1 MGSQWPHYSH
11 TASPAPGRDTQATM
25 DAIRKKMQT
34 MKFDCDDMYAK
45 IADLEQSIRDANG
58 ESDRFDADI
67 RDTGKRVQKLE
78 TGLEEVLEKM
88 MQSAAKMDEA
98 EKEFKDKDD
107 DVNAQSR
114 RVLLLEEEC
123 RISVEKLATTVLK
136 LANMSKDAD
145 TIIKGCRHWE
155 SNTMNNEVEIETT
168 DNNLREARKI
178 ASDNE
183 MKFDNLARSLAMMED
198 ELVRAGD
205 RVKLAEDKVS
215 HINDEL
221 QAIGEN
227 QKQLEVSEEKARK
240 REEKYQE
247 QIKQIQDRLKQA
259 ESRSDYAEM
268 NISKLHLRIDDLED
282 EIIREKMK
290 INAVSSQLDDTFT
303 EMLQRY

>member
-1 MGSQWPHYSH
+1 
-11 TASPAPGRDTQATM
+11 
-25 DAIRKKMQT
+25 MQSIKAET
-34 MKFDCDDMYAK
+34 DEMYAK
-45 IADLEQSIRDANG
+45 INELQEATREANG
-58 ESDRFDADI
+58 DSDRFDADI

-78 TGLEEVLEKM
+78 TGLEEVMEKM
-88 MQSAAKMDEA
+88 MQSTAKMDEA

-123 RISVEKLATTVLK
+123 RISVEKLATTVHK
-136 LANMSKDAD
+136 LATMSKDAD
-145 TIIKGCRHWE
+145 QIIKGCRHWE

-168 DNNLREARKI
+168 DNNLREAKKI

-183 MKFDNLARSLAMMED
+183 MKFDNLARSLAMMEA
-198 ELVRAGD
+198 ELVRAGE
-205 RVKLAEDKVS
+205 RVGIAEGKVTL
-215 HINDEL
+215 INDEL
-221 QAIGEN
+221 AAIGDN

-247 QIKQIQDRLKQA
+247 QIKQIQIRLKQA
-259 ESRSDYAEM
+259 EARSEYAEM

-290 INAVSSQLDDTFT
+290 INAVSGQLDDTFT
-303 EMLQRY
+303 EMLHRY

>member
-1 MGSQWPHYSH
+1 
-11 TASPAPGRDTQATM
+11 
-25 DAIRKKMQT
+25 
-34 MKFDCDDMYAK
+34 MKAETDEMYAK
-45 IADLEQSIRDANG
+45 IADIEQSTKDANAD
-58 ESDRFDADI
+58 SDKFDMDI
-67 RDTGKRVQKLE
+67 RDTGKRVQKFE
-78 TGLEEVLEKM
+78 TNLEEVMEKM

-136 LANMSKDAD
+136 LATMSKDAD

-198 ELVRAGD
+198 ELKRAGE
-205 RVKLAEDKVS
+205 RVKIAEDKVS
-215 HINDEL
+215 LINDEL
-221 QAIGEN
+221 GSIGEN

-247 QIKQIQDRLKQA
+247 QIKLIQQRLKEA
-259 ESRSDYAEM
+259 ESRSEYAEM

-290 INAVSSQLDDTFT
+290 INAVSGQLDDTFT

>member
-1 MGSQWPHYSH
+1 
-11 TASPAPGRDTQATM
+11 
-25 DAIRKKMQT
+25 MQSIKAET
-34 MKFDCDDMYAK
+34 DEMYAK
-45 IADLEQSIRDANG
+45 INELQENTREANAD
-58 ESDRFDADI
+58 SDRFDADI

-78 TGLEEVLEKM
+78 TGLEEVMEKM
-88 MQSAAKMDEA
+88 MASAAKMDEA

-123 RISVEKLATTVLK
+123 RISVEKLATTVYK
-136 LANMSKDAD
+136 LATMSKDAD
-145 TIIKGCRHWE
+145 QIIKGCRHWE

-168 DNNLREARKI
+168 DNNLREAKKI

-183 MKFDNLARSLAMMED
+183 MKYDNLARSLAMMEA
-198 ELVRAGD
+198 ELVRAGE
-205 RVKLAEDKVS
+205 RVTIAEGKVTL
-215 HINDEL
+215 INDEL
-221 QAIGEN
+221 GAIGDN

-247 QIKQIQDRLKQA
+247 QIKQIQIRLKQA
-259 ESRSDYAEM
+259 ESRSEYAEM

-290 INAVSSQLDDTFT
+290 INAVSGQLDDTFT